1 MGDMGSCQLVSCTD
15 IGDTGAVILT
25 VPNAE
30 LDALLA
36 SQPALSNVWSAAW
49 EDVKAFLQFLR
60 KSASLAHV
68 LAMGMVELVTPIP
81 EACPGRVV
89 FVDGPIVLNGI
100 AGDKAGVTVLIP
112 YVETASV
119 RQLVVTDLTVGGR
132 SALRMA
138 G

>member
-1 MGDMGSCQLVSCTD
+1 MGCCQLVSCTG
-15 IGDTGAVILT
+15 IGDTGAVMLT

-36 SQPALSNVWSAAW
+36 SRLALSNVWSTVW
-49 EDVKAFLQFLR
+49 EEVKAFLQFLR

-68 LAMGMVELVTPIP
+68 LAMGMVELVSPIT
-81 EACPGRVV
+81 EACPGQVV
-89 FVDGPIVLNGI
+89 LVDGPIALNGI
-100 AGDKAGVTVLIP
+100 AGDEAGVTVLVP